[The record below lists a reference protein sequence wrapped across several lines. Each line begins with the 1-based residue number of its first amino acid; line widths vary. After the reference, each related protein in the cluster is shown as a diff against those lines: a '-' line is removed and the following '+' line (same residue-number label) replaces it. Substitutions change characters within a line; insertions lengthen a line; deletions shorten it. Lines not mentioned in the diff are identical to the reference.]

1 MRYSIRE
8 YRPNEL
14 YCFQWI
20 DFIIDQINQNQGD
33 KRIDDK
39 ESGRLFTELVDN
51 NEKIL
56 DDKINDK
63 TIKDII
69 GFIVNLDWN
78 KKFVKILRAL
88 CICNKK
94 SVLKN
99 QIALTNHILMQ
110 TDILPHFL
118 FKIEIEDEEIFVDNP
133 KLEVRHVRLNRFK
146 DSRSAYD
153 SSSIAELTQVP
164 CTSTSW
170 RSSISWPICAT
181 KATATPWRSSPS
193 TTTSRR

>member
-33 KRIDDK
+33 RRIDDK

-88 CICNKK
+88 CICNNK

-99 QIALTNHILMQ
+99 QIALTSHILLQPAIM
-110 TDILPHFL
+110 PYFL
-118 FKIEIEDEEIFVDNP
+118 FRIEIEDEEIFIENQQ
-133 KLEVRHVRLNRFK
+133 LEVRHIRLNRFK

-153 SSSIAELTQVP
+153 THSIAVLT
-164 CTSTSW
+164 
-170 RSSISWPICAT
+170 
-181 KATATPWRSSPS
+181 
-193 TTTSRR
+193 